1 MSIDAPRDMPSRE
14 DRQRLSVA
22 RALRRS
28 GRVLSNHRP
37 AVRRGARWGVK
48 TAFRQV
54 LDKMVEVFAAN
65 LAEPEAR
72 ERALALVALCVGAM
86 VVARAVDDPK
96 LGDGSRD
103 AAREHVLAHT
113 GWRDP

>member
-1 MSIDAPRDMPSRE
+1 
-14 DRQRLSVA
+14 
-22 RALRRS
+22 
-28 GRVLSNHRP
+28 
-37 AVRRGARWGVK
+37 
-48 TAFRQV
+48 
-54 LDKMVEVFAAN
+54 MVEVFAPN

-96 LGDGSRD
+96 PGDEFRD